1 MSATSQ
7 VVRPT
12 ATKLQVDLTHV
23 AWFDANGDGRIDS
36 RSPLDGGDGTLLLPA
51 HEVDLPTYS
60 RSVARTNTPAPNG
73 SKTHGDTTG
82 TDTKG
87 STAPANDVQTRQA
100 IDAYQRYGQPAPVV
114 TVADVTV
121 DNAATV
127 ASTTADTTSTATK
140 DRAA

>member
-7 VVRPT
+7 VVRP
-12 ATKLQVDLTHV
+12 AAPKVQVDLAHV

-60 RSVARTNTPAPNG
+60 RTVARPNAPVHHG
-73 SKTHGDTTG
+73 SVSPGEAKDTS
-82 TDTKG
+82 TKE
-87 STAPANDVQTRQA
+87 TAAPANDVQTRQA
-100 IDAYQRYGQPAPVV
+100 IDAYQRYGQPAPAV

-127 ASTTADTTSTATK
+127 ASTADTTSSAPK